1 MKSRRRR
8 ELFRRSS
15 AMFMALAL
23 IISGLSLPEGLFSI
37 TAKAAEKA
45 SAEWTV
51 SSTMYADGDNDNSVT
66 ELNGKSGKLVNS
78 NNDELLINAQSG
90 KMSNRSLKTGSTN
103 KDFQVNA
110 GTVMTFPVINNAK
123 SCIVTLQAS
132 SGITVDDIEC
142 TGMSDVKVTSGG
154 SKSYVITGM
163 VDKNATTVSVKLKAP
178 KYLYMIKVDSST
190 SYATT
195 SASFADG
202 GDTKAEWGYSETV
215 LSSKGSTSSIQSDTG
230 TYTNGDKDVLYV
242 DATSGKFQPT
252 TGDRIQVNTGTKI
265 VIPAAGD
272 KAVIKLT
279 VNKNVGTDKNSILG
293 KKLNITGSD
302 KVLRKLE
309 CISCVAN
316 SDSNYV
322 DVEFECYL
330 TGDEGE
336 LTLDVE
342 TNTYIRNLS
351 IECVELNKKV
361 INGTIT
367 SKSDIPSDMQ
377 VVATNNTTGLTYTS
391 DITVAESGKSGTYS
405 IEVPAEDEVM
415 VYEVSLSNP
424 AYQIKSGIYKH
435 SVSTETAARITADL
449 TIISLDTCTVTGKI
463 NGITD
468 GYDTEGFGLVFTT
481 TEDTDYVPEVT
492 VNTDTWEYT
501 AKFEKGVSYSVAVDG
516 ANDYEVTSTSTGIKY
531 SEDAILDITVGL
543 KPTYAVTV
551 SLPEEPDLTG
561 KNVQYIYMNND
572 DGYRYVFT
580 DKDAIKLRD
589 GSYTLT
595 LGGDFLAL
603 PYKVKSGNTVTVK
616 GAEASHKLIFEQVT
630 SWSFKSNDGDY
641 YDDNIQG
648 TTGYYNGL
656 AIDATKGKLVPNGS
670 TPNSAQFTTGA
681 KITIP
686 VSGKCTISVKSYAPA
701 STYAL
706 YTIAGEPASKDD
718 VTTVYNYED
727 ESEGTVEI
735 VSTGSAYIVSI
746 SIVYAAKDVE
756 YNEQPAMPKTY
767 DYGTASNLVVQ
778 PEGQK
783 LVLTQT
789 GGTLNTTANKDGS
802 TNINN
807 TVSFFGFD
815 ETSDINMLTAD
826 ITITECGS
834 SNTNGI
840 FFGAFNKN
848 YIDTLGI
855 RNCNALKMIYS
866 KKPTDLAGA
875 SGKADATIPVG
886 TVVTF
891 TVVKTDEGIV
901 IEAAP
906 KGGESKQ
913 VVYSYSSSD
922 NLLLNTDKINTAVSY
937 GFVLAGVK
945 ATIQNMKYIA
955 QEITSQ

>member
-8 ELFRRSS
+8 EWFRRSS

-66 ELNGKSGKLVNS
+66 ELKGKSGKLVNS
-78 NNDELLINAQSG
+78 NNDELLINANSG
-90 KMSNRSLKTGSTN
+90 KMTNRSLKAGSTN

-123 SCIVTLQAS
+123 SCTVTLQAS

-142 TGMSDVKVTSGG
+142 TGMNDVKVTSGG

-163 VDKNATTVSVKLKAP
+163 VDKNATTVSVKLKAQ

-279 VNKNVGTDKNSILG
+279 VNKNVGTDKDSILG
-293 KKLNITGSD
+293 NTLNITGSD
-302 KVLRKLE
+302 KVLRKME

-316 SDSNYV
+316 SDSGYV

-336 LTLDVE
+336 LTLDVK

-351 IECVELNKKV
+351 IECIELNKKV

-391 DITVAESGKSGTYS
+391 DITVAENGKSGTYS

-415 VYEVSLSNP
+415 EYEISLSNP

-449 TIISLDTCTVTGKI
+449 TVISLDTCTVTGKI
-463 NGITD
+463 NGITE
-468 GYDTEGFGLVFTT
+468 GYYTEGLELVFTT
-481 TEDTDYVPEVT
+481 TEETDYVPEVT
-492 VNTDTWEYT
+492 IDTDTWKYT
-501 AKFEKGVSYSVAVDG
+501 AKFEKGVSYSVAVKG
-516 ANDYEVTSTSTGIKY
+516 ANDYEVTSVSDGIKY
-531 SEDAILDITVGL
+531 SEDAELDITVGL

-561 KNVQYIYMNND
+561 KNVKYIYMNND
-572 DGYRYVFT
+572 DGYEYVFT
-580 DKDAIKLRD
+580 DKDAIKLRE

-630 SWSFKSNDGDY
+630 SWSFVKSDDGDY
-641 YDDNIQG
+641 
-648 TTGYYNGL
+648 
-656 AIDATKGKLVPNGS
+656 
-670 TPNSAQFTTGA
+670 
-681 KITIP
+681 
-686 VSGKCTISVKSYAPA
+686 
-701 STYAL
+701 
-706 YTIAGEPASKDD
+706 
-718 VTTVYNYED
+718 
-727 ESEGTVEI
+727 
-735 VSTGSAYIVSI
+735 
-746 SIVYAAKDVE
+746 
-756 YNEQPAMPKTY
+756 
-767 DYGTASNLVVQ
+767 
-778 PEGQK
+778 
-783 LVLTQT
+783 
-789 GGTLNTTANKDGS
+789 
-802 TNINN
+802 
-807 TVSFFGFD
+807 
-815 ETSDINMLTAD
+815 
-826 ITITECGS
+826 
-834 SNTNGI
+834 
-840 FFGAFNKN
+840 
-848 YIDTLGI
+848 
-855 RNCNALKMIYS
+855 
-866 KKPTDLAGA
+866 
-875 SGKADATIPVG
+875 
-886 TVVTF
+886 
-891 TVVKTDEGIV
+891 
-901 IEAAP
+901 
-906 KGGESKQ
+906 
-913 VVYSYSSSD
+913 
-922 NLLLNTDKINTAVSY
+922 
-937 GFVLAGVK
+937 
-945 ATIQNMKYIA
+945 
-955 QEITSQ
+955 

>member
-8 ELFRRSS
+8 EWFRRSS

-45 SAEWTV
+45 SAEWTA

-78 NNDELLINAQSG
+78 NNDELLINANSG
-90 KMSNRSLKTGSTN
+90 KMANRSLKAGSTN

-123 SCIVTLQAS
+123 SCTVTLQAS

-142 TGMSDVKVTSGG
+142 TGMNDVKVTSGG

-163 VDKNATTVSVKLKAP
+163 VDKNATTVSVKLKAQ

-215 LSSKGSTSSIQSDTG
+215 LSSKGSNIAIQSDTG

-272 KAVIKLT
+272 RAVIKLT
-279 VNKNVGTDKNSILG
+279 VNKNVGTDKDSILG
-293 KKLNITGSD
+293 NTLNITGSD
-302 KVLRKLE
+302 KVLRKME

-316 SDSNYV
+316 SDKNYV

-336 LTLDVE
+336 LTLDVK

-391 DITVAESGKSGTYS
+391 DITVAENGKSGTYS

-415 VYEVSLSNP
+415 EYEISLSNP

-449 TIISLDTCTVTGKI
+449 TVISLDTCTVTGKI
-463 NGITD
+463 NGITE
-468 GYDTEGFGLVFTT
+468 GYYTEGLELVFTT
-481 TEDTDYVPEVT
+481 TEETDYVPEVT
-492 VNTDTWEYT
+492 IDTDTWKYT
-501 AKFEKGVSYSVAVDG
+501 AKFEKGVSYSVAVKG
-516 ANDYEVTSTSTGIKY
+516 ANDYEVTSVSDGIKY
-531 SEDAILDITVGL
+531 SEDAELDITVGL

-561 KNVQYIYMNND
+561 KNVKYIYMNND
-572 DGYRYVFT
+572 DGYEYVFT
-580 DKDAIKLRD
+580 DKDAIKLRE

-630 SWSFKSNDGDY
+630 SWSFVKSDDGDY
-641 YDDNIQG
+641 YDDNIMG

-656 AIDATKGKLVPNGS
+656 AIDATKGKLVPNGPS
-670 TPNSAQFTTGA
+670 PNSAQFTTGA

-778 PEGQK
+778 PTGQK

-789 GGTLNTTANKDGS
+789 GGTLNTTTNTDKS

-815 ETSDINMLTAD
+815 ETTDANKLTAD

-834 SNTNGI
+834 DNANGI

-855 RNCNALKMIYS
+855 RKSNGLKMIYS
-866 KKPTDLAGA
+866 KKPSDLAGA
-875 SGKADATIPVG
+875 SSKADATIPAG

-891 TVVKTDEGIV
+891 TVEKTDDALV
-901 IEAAP
+901 ITATP
-906 KGGESKQ
+906 KGGETKTAT
-913 VVYSYSSSD
+913 YSYSASD
-922 NLLLNTDKINTAVSY
+922 NLLFNADKKNTAVS
-937 GFVLAGVK
+937 
-945 ATIQNMKYIA
+945 
-955 QEITSQ
+955 

>member
-8 ELFRRSS
+8 EWFRRSS

-66 ELNGKSGKLVNS
+66 ELKGKSGKLVNS
-78 NNDELLINAQSG
+78 NNDELLINANSG
-90 KMSNRSLKTGSTN
+90 KMTNRSLKAGSTN

-123 SCIVTLQAS
+123 SCTVTLQAS

-142 TGMSDVKVTSGG
+142 TGMNDVKVTSGG

-163 VDKNATTVSVKLKAP
+163 VDKNATTVSVKLKAQ

-279 VNKNVGTDKNSILG
+279 VNKNVGTDKDSILG
-293 KKLNITGSD
+293 NTLNITGSD
-302 KVLRKLE
+302 KVLRKME

-316 SDSNYV
+316 SDSGYV

-336 LTLDVE
+336 LTLDVK

-351 IECVELNKKV
+351 IECIELNKKV

-391 DITVAESGKSGTYS
+391 DITVAENGKSGTYS

-415 VYEVSLSNP
+415 EYEISLSNP

-449 TIISLDTCTVTGKI
+449 TVISLDTCTVTGKI
-463 NGITD
+463 NGIT
-468 GYDTEGFGLVFTT
+468 E
-481 TEDTDYVPEVT
+481 
-492 VNTDTWEYT
+492 
-501 AKFEKGVSYSVAVDG
+501 
-516 ANDYEVTSTSTGIKY
+516 
-531 SEDAILDITVGL
+531 
-543 KPTYAVTV
+543 
-551 SLPEEPDLTG
+551 
-561 KNVQYIYMNND
+561 
-572 DGYRYVFT
+572 
-580 DKDAIKLRD
+580 
-589 GSYTLT
+589 
-595 LGGDFLAL
+595 
-603 PYKVKSGNTVTVK
+603 
-616 GAEASHKLIFEQVT
+616 
-630 SWSFKSNDGDY
+630 
-641 YDDNIQG
+641 
-648 TTGYYNGL
+648 GYYTEYLN
-656 AIDATKGKLVPNGS
+656 
-670 TPNSAQFTTGA
+670 
-681 KITIP
+681 
-686 VSGKCTISVKSYAPA
+686 
-701 STYAL
+701 L
-706 YTIAGEPASKDD
+706 YLQQLRKQS
-718 VTTVYNYED
+718 
-727 ESEGTVEI
+727 
-735 VSTGSAYIVSI
+735 
-746 SIVYAAKDVE
+746 
-756 YNEQPAMPKTY
+756 MF
-767 DYGTASNLVVQ
+767 
-778 PEGQK
+778 QK
-783 LVLTQT
+783 
-789 GGTLNTTANKDGS
+789 
-802 TNINN
+802 
-807 TVSFFGFD
+807 
-815 ETSDINMLTAD
+815 
-826 ITITECGS
+826 
-834 SNTNGI
+834 
-840 FFGAFNKN
+840 
-848 YIDTLGI
+848 
-855 RNCNALKMIYS
+855 
-866 KKPTDLAGA
+866 
-875 SGKADATIPVG
+875 
-886 TVVTF
+886 
-891 TVVKTDEGIV
+891 
-901 IEAAP
+901 
-906 KGGESKQ
+906 
-913 VVYSYSSSD
+913 
-922 NLLLNTDKINTAVSY
+922 
-937 GFVLAGVK
+937 
-945 ATIQNMKYIA
+945 
-955 QEITSQ
+955 